1 MEDNRTNWKASS
13 RATAKYNEKA
23 YDECKIR
30 LPKGC
35 KAKLQAALKRDN
47 KSLNGY
53 IYELLY
59 EDAKKTYNID
69 FEKVKT
75 ESKSSE

>member
-1 MEDNRTNWKASS
+1 MEDNRTNWKANS

-35 KAKLQAALKRDN
+35 KAKLQEALKHDN

-53 IYELLY
+53 IYELIY
-59 EDAKKTYNID
+59 EDAKRTYNID
-69 FEKVKT
+69 FERIKMEKN
-75 ESKSSE
+75 SE